1 MVIYP
6 TDREALERDCDM
18 EFFVAGGPGGQH
30 RNKVETAIEVVHQP
44 TGLIGFAA
52 ETRSQDTNRKAALR
66 RLRILL
72 AVQFRTIHAPNIEPS
87 PLWQQRC
94 RHQKIVCSESHTDFP
109 TMLAEAMNAIHA
121 KKFDVAKAAAALDCS
136 TTQLVR
142 FIARIPEALTLV
154 NQERTYLGLHRLH
167 G

>member
-1 MVIYP
+1 
-6 TDREALERDCDM
+6 
-18 EFFVAGGPGGQH
+18 
-30 RNKVETAIEVVHQP
+30 
-44 TGLIGFAA
+44 
-52 ETRSQDTNRKAALR
+52 
-66 RLRILL
+66 
-72 AVQFRTIHAPNIEPS
+72 
-87 PLWQQRC
+87 
-94 RHQKIVCSESHTDFP
+94 
-109 TMLAEAMNAIHA
+109 MLAEAMNAIHA